1 MHSLSHCDVC
11 KLSLLREKTC
21 SLNLVVRYTDTRFWL
36 VAIERPKG
44 IISRLTL
51 LQELQKKTTTMLDH

>member
-51 LQELQKKTTTMLDH
+51 LQEL